1 VPTAERIYS
10 FRAAADLGDRIR
22 EASAF
27 LEVLADEPG
36 SEVAE
41 RVARELVLAIVRDH
55 RRFHAA
61 RGNQSA
67 FVRETVELVVHAAQ
81 KVASD
86 LESAEAYAAA
96 AGVRSQEETDLRRAA
111 RRRVARRWRDD

>member
-1 VPTAERIYS
+1 MPTAERIYS
-10 FRAAADLGDRIR
+10 FRAGTDLGDRIR

-55 RRFHAA
+55 GRFRAT

-67 FVRETVELVVHAAQ
+67 FVRETVELVVRAAR

-86 LESAEAYAAA
+86 IEFAEAYAAA
-96 AGVRSQEETDLRRAA
+96 ADFRSQEETDLRRAA
-111 RRRVARRWRDD
+111 RRRVGQRWRDD